1 MFVLKS
7 KYDLVNQELS
17 ESVSFLRK
25 ALVLINE
32 KNREILRL
40 TTKVSDLELKKETS
54 AFTQEEIQAM
64 IRLCHP
70 DKHNNSDTAN
80 NITKKLLSVRNK

>member
-54 AFTQEEIQAM
+54 VFTQEEIQAM